1 MFNNPFEHFSGCF
14 SNKCLTVLCVH
25 IFYFILKKQCFLSG
39 SLNNSSKRCIVSQLW
54 RELHVKNTDV
64 AISVHDHLCSAWSL
78 WTCFFY
84 CNFHYTVTKY
94 WDVGYDHLHAVW
106 GLKYCSCCHY
116 VLIYYW
122 LKMSRDSHVSGV
134 EPMRAET
141 LFQTTAVQSS

>member
-1 MFNNPFEHFSGCF
+1 MPYSIVCAYILFHFKKNNVFFLALSITLQKGASCHNYEGNYMSKTLMLPFQSMTI
-14 SNKCLTVLCVH
+14 SA
-25 IFYFILKKQCFLSG
+25 
-39 SLNNSSKRCIVSQLW
+39 
-54 RELHVKNTDV
+54 LHE
-64 AISVHDHLCSAWSL
+64 ACEPG
-78 WTCFFY
+78 FFY